1 MLPRVDC
8 EAVRRA
14 EERACHSIVRFEVQ
28 FNVVV
33 VDMWDRDWSMALRS
47 SSLMFL
53 LWAACTLSSCLGFCL
68 RAGGL
73 TVSVVLNG
81 LGGDQWSTLPH
92 AWLE

>member
-14 EERACHSIVRFEVQ
+14 EERACHSMVRFEVQ

-47 SSLMFL
+47 SSEV
-53 LWAACTLSSCLGFCL
+53 
-68 RAGGL
+68 L
-73 TVSVVLNG
+73 TVGRIHIEFMPRLLSASR
-81 LGGDQWSTLPH
+81 WSDS
-92 AWLE
+92 

>member
-33 VDMWDRDWSMALRS
+33 VDMWENDLAMALHS
-47 SSLMFL
+47 SSLIFC
-53 LWAACTLSSCLGFCL
+53 LWAACTLSLCIGFYL
-68 RAGGL
+68 RAGGR
-73 TVSVVLNG
+73 TVSRSVLRIRR
-81 LGGDQWSTLPH
+81 
-92 AWLE
+92 